1 MSRLTWVVAGII
13 ATGGATGGVAFA
25 EGQAELAAK
34 LNDEGKQLMFGNDFP
49 GASAK
54 FRDAVARAPEPKYF
68 FNLCMSLYQEGK
80 FDDAFTACTAVGQNN
95 PSAEQKDKA
104 EKLIGRIK
112 DEAKA
117 QGLELHLGGGGG
129 GNPDVPPDPTHP
141 PEGNNPDPNHPP
153 EGNNPPVGPVGGGP
167 PPNDP
172 NYRPV
177 VGRPP
182 TAMLLGS
189 KPDNHYTWSLGGDLF
204 AGGGVMGGAY
214 SNGSNIYGS
223 VAGGFRL
230 KADYMLVPA
239 ARIGAQGYIQYTQFT
254 PGAKDTM
261 DAASLQVIDFGV
273 AGYKHLCLASHES
286 ICLTPLLG
294 VHVSTMSPQGNTG
307 IDPSSGD
314 MTALFNYVG
323 VGARAEVNLAIAFGP
338 RQEHV
343 FNAAVGVNAY
353 SKVLAGPAGD
363 TTGTFVGLD
372 SGGSVGYLGLGYT
385 YRFNTPFGS
394 SPFVTLE

>member
-1 MSRLTWVVAGII
+1 MSRLTWVVAAGLL
-13 ATGGATGGVAFA
+13 ATSGVAFA
-25 EGQAELAAK
+25 EGQAELAGK
-34 LNDEGKQLMFGNDFP
+34 LNDEGKQLMFGNDFA

-104 EKLIGRIK
+104 DKLIGRIK
-112 DEAKA
+112 EEAKS

-129 GNPDVPPDPTHP
+129 GNTNVPPDP
-141 PEGNNPDPNHPP
+141 NNPTNPPDPNHPP
-153 EGNNPPVGPVGGGP
+153 ETGNPPPNGNPPIGGGP

-172 NYRPV
+172 NYHPV

-189 KPDNHYTWSLGGDLF
+189 KPDNHYTWSLGGDLYG
-204 AGGGVMGGAY
+204 GGGVMGGTYADT
-214 SNGSNIYGS
+214 GGRIYGS
-223 VAGGFRL
+223 AAVGFRL
-230 KADYMLVPA
+230 KGDYMLAPA
-239 ARIGAQGYIQYTQFT
+239 QRLGAQGYVQYSQFT
-254 PGAKDTM
+254 AGQKDTA
-261 DAASLQVIDFGV
+261 DAASLAVIDVGV
-273 AGYKHLCLASHES
+273 ALYKHLCLASAEN
-286 ICLTPLLG
+286 ICLTPLVG
-294 VHVSTMSPQGNTG
+294 VHLASMSPQGDTG
-307 IDPSSGD
+307 IDASSGN
-314 MTALFNYVG
+314 MTQVFNYIG
-323 VGARAEVNLAIAFGP
+323 VGGRAEVNLAIAFGT

-343 FNAAVGVNAY
+343 LNVAVGANVY
-353 SKVLAGPAGD
+353 SKVLAGPADDPNGVA
-363 TTGTFVGLD
+363 VGLD
-372 SGGSVGYLGLGYT
+372 SGGSFGYLGVGYT